1 MRRAILTAV
10 FLMAAIALLAA
21 AEAPRSAAGDWA
33 FYGGDAGGS
42 RYSQLDQI
50 NKANVAELKPAW
62 EFHTGDVS
70 DGSDD
75 RPKSEFEATPIV
87 VAGTMFLTTP
97 FNRVL
102 AIDPETGQQK
112 WSFDPKI
119 DPHVHYSEGLVNR
132 GVAFWSGPAGDARLR
147 STHLPG
153 DDRRAA
159 VCAGCLDRPALRRL
173 WHRRADRPQAGH
185 RQYQA
190 ARRV

>member
-1 MRRAILTAV
+1 MRLFAALMIEAGLMGSELRGNRNLSCGRGFRNLPDAWRPPCCPASVPGLLGVSQRRRPLLTAV
-10 FLMAAIALLAA
+10 LPMAAIAPLAA

-62 EFHTGDVS
+62 EFRTGDVS
-70 DGSDD
+70 DGSDG

-102 AIDPETGQQK
+102 AIDPETGQRK

-119 DPHVHYSEGLVNR
+119 DPHVHYS
-132 GVAFWSGPAGDARLR
+132 
-147 STHLPG
+147 
-153 DDRRAA
+153 
-159 VCAGCLDRPALRRL
+159 
-173 WHRRADRPQAGH
+173 
-185 RQYQA
+185 
-190 ARRV
+190 